1 MVIERLIRMFWAL
14 AQISKDIRKNRQR
27 WKEEYAEGF
36 KIGWKEGRKELI
48 RELIERNVQLPP
60 EYLKEVEYR
69 PNEPSR
75 N

>member
-1 MVIERLIRMFWAL
+1 MIQRVVRMFWAL

-36 KIGWKEGRKELI
+36 KEGWREGRKELI
-48 RELIERNVQLPP
+48 RELIERNVKLPL
-60 EYLKEVEYR
+60 EILAEAEYR